1 MLSRPPVV
9 LAACTL
15 GRKSFCL
22 FFPSQ
27 TPLSKQ
33 AKFEMM
39 PYTVAMAY
47 AVRVKMDAN
56 LAKSYLIPET
66 ERANYLRRN
75 GGIAESFTLV
85 LHDAIKGLLYN
96 TGLLKVALDYQQPL
110 AAYVTLM
117 GTLPSSA
124 RLMRASSSAPEK
136 IVLWDGGLEAVR

>member
-1 MLSRPPVV
+1 
-9 LAACTL
+9 
-15 GRKSFCL
+15 
-22 FFPSQ
+22 
-27 TPLSKQ
+27 
-33 AKFEMM
+33 M